1 MGSRPNKIYD
11 SSAVIIFIKEPGKGQ
26 VKSRLARALG
36 KELAKEAYIHFT
48 LDILRTIRKYPLR
61 IFFYPPDSRIALMR
75 WLGKDFVCIPQ
86 KGRGL
91 GKRMENA
98 FVRSFSD
105 GLEKALIVG
114 SDIPDLAPEVIDEA
128 FEALDKSDAVI
139 GPATDGGYYL
149 IGFNK
154 TSFLPVIFRGIKWG
168 SGSVFRETMDIFR
181 NFGSRVHIL
190 PEWQDVDTLKD
201 LRSLVMRNRATDFRN
216 SDTMSWATR
225 NKDKIFGNG
234 A

>member
-1 MGSRPNKIYD
+1 MNNRIYNRQ
-11 SSAVIIFIKEPGKGQ
+11 AILLFIKEPGKGQ
-26 VKSRLARALG
+26 VKSRLAKALG

-48 LDILRTIRKYPLR
+48 LDVLRTIRNYPLR
-61 IFFYPPDSRIALMR
+61 IFFYPPDSRVALMR

-98 FVRSFSD
+98 FIGSFSD

-139 GPATDGGYYL
+139 GPASDGGYYL
-149 IGFNK
+149 IGFKK
-154 TSFLPVIFRGIKWG
+154 TSFQPAIFRGIEWS
-168 SGSVFRETMDIFR
+168 SGSVFRKTMDIFR
-181 NFGSRVHIL
+181 RFGSRVHIL
-190 PEWQDVDTLKD
+190 PAWQDVDTLED
-201 LRSLVMRNRATDFRN
+201 LRALVMRNRVTNFRS
-216 SDTMSWATR
+216 SDTMSWAMR
-225 NKDKIFGNG
+225 NRDKIFGKG
-234 A
+234 E